1 MNTSTTSALYQ
12 RIISNPLN
20 INWYDIFKGAF
31 KKHDE
36 KDSDYAMIAGT
47 SLDTVT
53 TEIGMLQK
61 WQNPWMFFKV
71 LRTGLL
77 VSMISLGAIL
87 ALILLFGVSEY
98 PALNIL
104 FIVIAPCVMPITLMV
119 FFWEMNVPRDI
130 SIMKMIGYFF
140 TGGVLS
146 LLITTLLLGFIPGGG
161 VLAPVVEEPAK
172 LLASMYFLKQIY
184 QKKSKVYGF
193 TGLAIGAAVG
203 AGFAAFE
210 SIQYAFNQLP
220 TIMVEDVVPAQMMV
234 FTFDWLIPVLFNVF
248 LRFVCAICGHVLYC
262 APYSCIMALN
272 MEQSGDTKAAIK
284 DKRFAIVFVISFV
297 MHMVWNISVGGLIG
311 LLVKLVI
318 VTAILWGTTLYGVRR
333 SFAQIA
339 GKIQISAGS
348 SQNAALHKIQGTKG
362 VHAGITFSIKKA
374 EIQVG
379 TDPTCQLTYPI
390 NVAGIEKIH
399 CKLLLQNG
407 GLYLADMGTQ
417 DGTYLNNMKL
427 KPMTG
432 NLLKS
437 GDRFALGMSGQE
449 FVVL

>member
-1 MNTSTTSALYQ
+1 MNTVTTSALYQ
-12 RIISNPLN
+12 KIISNPLK
-20 INWYDIFKGAF
+20 INWLDIFKGAL

-61 WQNPWMFFKV
+61 WQNPWMFLKV

-77 VSMISLGAIL
+77 VSLISLGAVL
-87 ALILLFGVSEY
+87 ALIMLLGISQY

-104 FIVIAPCVMPITLMV
+104 FIVIPPCVMPITLMV

-130 SIMKMIGYFF
+130 SVMKMIGYFF

-146 LLITTLLLGFIPGGG
+146 LLITTLLLAFIPGGG
-161 VLAPVVEEPAK
+161 VLAPLVEEPAK
-172 LLASMYFLKQIY
+172 LLASIYFLNKIY
-184 QKKSKVYGF
+184 QKKGKVYGF

-220 TIMVEDVVPAQMMV
+220 TIMVEDVIPAQIMI
-234 FTFDWLIPVLFNVF
+234 FTFEGLIPVFVNVV

-262 APYSCIMALN
+262 APYSCIVALN
-272 MEQSGDTKAAIK
+272 MEKSGDAKAALK
-284 DKRFAIVFVISFV
+284 DKCFVIVFAISFV
-297 MHMVWNISVGGLIG
+297 MHMIWNTSVDGLIG

-318 VTAILWGTTLYGVRR
+318 VTAILWGTTLFGVRR
-333 SFAQIA
+333 SFAQLA
-339 GKIQISAGS
+339 GKIQISTGG
-348 SQNAALHKIQGTKG
+348 SQNLVMHRIQGTKG
-362 VHAGITFSIKKA
+362 VHAGIAFSIKKA

-379 TDPTCQLTYPI
+379 TDPNCQLTYPV

-407 GLYLADMGTQ
+407 GLYLADLGTQ

-432 NLLKS
+432 YLLKS
-437 GDRFALGMSGQE
+437 GDIFALGTGGQE

>member
-1 MNTSTTSALYQ
+1 MNTATTSALYQ
-12 RIISNPLN
+12 KILSNPLK
-20 INWYDIFKGAF
+20 INWLDIFKVAL

-77 VSMISLGAIL
+77 VSLISLGAIL

-104 FIVIAPCVMPITLMV
+104 FIVIPPCVMPITLMV

-130 SIMKMIGYFF
+130 SVMKMIGYFF

-161 VLAPVVEEPAK
+161 VIAPVVEEPAK

-220 TIMVEDVVPAQMMV
+220 TIMVEEVIPAQVMV
-234 FTFDWLIPVLFNVF
+234 FTLGWLIPVFINVL

-262 APYSCIMALN
+262 APYSCIAALN
-272 MEQSGDTKAAIK
+272 MENSGDIKAALK
-284 DKRFAIVFVISFV
+284 DKSFVIVFLISFV
-297 MHMVWNISVGGLIG
+297 LHMIWNISVGGLIG
-311 LLVKLVI
+311 LLFKLAI

-333 SFAQIA
+333 SFAQLA
-339 GKIQISAGS
+339 GKIQISTDG
-348 SQNAALHKIQGTKG
+348 SQNAVQHRIQGTKG
-362 VHAGITFSIKKA
+362 VHAGIAFSIKKA
-374 EIQVG
+374 EILVG
-379 TDPTCQLTYPI
+379 TDPTCQLTYPV

-407 GLYLADMGTQ
+407 GLYLADLGTR
-417 DGTYLNNMKL
+417 DGTYLNNAKL
-427 KPMTG
+427 KPMIG
-432 NLLKS
+432 YLLKS
-437 GDRFALGMSGQE
+437 GDQFALGTSGQE
-449 FVVL
+449 FIVL

>member
-1 MNTSTTSALYQ
+1 MNTVTTSALYQ
-12 RIISNPLN
+12 KIISNPLK
-20 INWYDIFKGAF
+20 INWLDIFKGAL

-61 WQNPWMFFKV
+61 WQNPWMFLKV

-77 VSMISLGAIL
+77 VSLISLGAVL
-87 ALILLFGVSEY
+87 ALIMLFDISQY

-104 FIVIAPCVMPITLMV
+104 FIVIPPCVMPITLMV

-146 LLITTLLLGFIPGGG
+146 LLITTLLLAFIPGGG
-161 VLAPVVEEPAK
+161 VLAPLVEEPAK
-172 LLASMYFLKQIY
+172 LLASIYFLNKIY
-184 QKKSKVYGF
+184 PKKGKVYGF

-220 TIMVEDVVPAQMMV
+220 TIMVEDVIPAQIMI
-234 FTFDWLIPVLFNVF
+234 FTFEGLIPVFVNVV

-262 APYSCIMALN
+262 APYSCIVALN
-272 MEQSGDTKAAIK
+272 MEKSGDAKAALK
-284 DKRFAIVFVISFV
+284 DKCFVIVFAISFV
-297 MHMVWNISVGGLIG
+297 MHMIWNISVGGLIG

-318 VTAILWGTTLYGVRR
+318 VTAILWGTTLFGVRR
-333 SFAQIA
+333 SFAQLA
-339 GKIQISAGS
+339 GKIQISTGG
-348 SQNAALHKIQGTKG
+348 SQNLVMHRIQGTKG
-362 VHAGITFSIKKA
+362 VHAGIAFSIKKA

-379 TDPTCQLTYPI
+379 TDPNCQLTYPV

-407 GLYLADMGTQ
+407 GLYLADLGTQ

-432 NLLKS
+432 YLLKS
-437 GDRFALGMSGQE
+437 GDRFALGTSGQE
-449 FVVL
+449 FIVL